1 MPSAEQF
8 QGLLSS
14 VIPSQDSEVIIGKQ
28 PVLSE
33 HSREVRT
40 ALNAMPPD
48 VSRGIIAEY
57 SSPAPAMIASMEN
70 AIISRELA
78 IENAGQE
85 QNLDQQWLADGGKA
99 RGTDENNAGA
109 DDPWN
114 ALE

>member
-1 MPSAEQF
+1 MPSADQF

-28 PVLSE
+28 PVLAE

-48 VSRGIIAEY
+48 VSRAIIAEY
-57 SSPAPAMIASMEN
+57 APPSPTTIASMEN

-85 QNLDQQWLADGGKA
+85 QNLDQQWLAEGGQG
-99 RGTDENNAGA
+99 RGKDERNVGA